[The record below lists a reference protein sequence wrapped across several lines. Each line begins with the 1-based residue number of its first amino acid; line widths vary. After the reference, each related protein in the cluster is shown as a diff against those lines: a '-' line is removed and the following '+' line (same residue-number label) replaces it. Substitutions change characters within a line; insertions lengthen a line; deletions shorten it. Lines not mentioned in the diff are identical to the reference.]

1 MTHTVTHGC
10 NGPRGEREREG
21 DREPSSESLCG
32 EVQME
37 QSDESGFKD
46 NADQRTKMLMFWSL
60 ARGHSAKLKCFGRVE
75 VCTRAFARAHV

>member
-10 NGPRGEREREG
+10 N
-21 DREPSSESLCG
+21 SSESLCG

-37 QSDESGFKD
+37 QSDENGFKD

-75 VCTRAFARAHV
+75 VCTRAFARSDVEDETATISFLF